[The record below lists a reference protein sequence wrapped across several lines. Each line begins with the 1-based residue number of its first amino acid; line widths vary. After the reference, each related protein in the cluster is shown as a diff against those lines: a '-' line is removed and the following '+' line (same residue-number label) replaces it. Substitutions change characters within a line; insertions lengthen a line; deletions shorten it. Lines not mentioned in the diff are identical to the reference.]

1 MINVQFIRKLL
12 TIRDRYSLLYE
23 GSHSENYPKHE
34 PLFRMTSNTS
44 TPAVSK
50 SATARSGVK
59 LVAIAI
65 TAMIGAALSV
75 LILAEQGHVSRLTA
89 EGAAPDE
96 ARRLLDRGA
105 SPDVLLAAA
114 DNLVLNDR
122 DTTALARDLI
132 VEALRRQPRQPVAW
146 ARLAYYDAAANG
158 QLTSTGIEALET
170 SVSQCGYCDKAL
182 LRWRLA
188 FALDHWSEIPEPLR
202 MDIFRGAEFLR
213 WWHIDG
219 AFLAE
224 ANQKAQ
230 SLDIPFREYQA
241 AVVSDMRP
249 NEVVP

>member
-75 LILAEQGHVSRLTA
+75 LVLAEQGHVSRLTA

-96 ARRLLDRGA
+96 ARRLLDRGHVNGRQIKLE
-105 SPDVLLAAA
+105 S
-114 DNLVLNDR
+114 
-122 DTTALARDLI
+122 ALH
-132 VEALRRQPRQPVAW
+132 
-146 ARLAYYDAAANG
+146 
-158 QLTSTGIEALET
+158 GIA
-170 SVSQCGYCDKAL
+170 
-182 LRWRLA
+182 
-188 FALDHWSEIPEPLR
+188 IPLHE
-202 MDIFRGAEFLR
+202 GAER
-213 WWHIDG
+213 YY
-219 AFLAE
+219 
-224 ANQKAQ
+224 
-230 SLDIPFREYQA
+230 REIGLLK
-241 AVVSDMRP
+241 
-249 NEVVP
+249 